1 MNRKSVVMDV
11 LDGSNVNSFWL
22 IPCKGIISE
31 NQHRNVFFPLESE
44 LVLLTLVATNERGES
59 NQS

>member
-1 MNRKSVVMDV
+1 MVMDV